1 MNLLKIEN
9 LTKEYK
15 TKVEDIKIFSNI
27 NLTIDKGDLISIQ
40 GKSGSGKTT
49 LLNILGLLD
58 TKYDGKVEF
67 FNQSSYKSLEKLRAK
82 NIGFVFQFHYLLP
95 EFTALENVMLPALAM
110 KESSKYEIRK
120 RAIQLLKLVDLEDR
134 IKFYPSELSGGQKQR
149 VAIARALINNPS
161 IVLADEP
168 TGNLDE
174 ENSKKINDL
183 FIKLNKENAQTI
195 ILVTHSQNLANIA
208 NKKYILK
215 NRELVVVE
223 QLKQDY
229 NILEAIERSVII
241 MNVIVSGQHL
251 KLTDALR
258 EYAIMKCKKVL
269 KYCNNI
275 TEVKVMLSVEKTK
288 TEGAVHH
295 ASATIY
301 VAGKTINEECKDK
314 SLYSAI
320 DAMLDIMVRQVTK
333 YKEIKN
339 KK

>member
-27 NLTIDKGDLISIQ
+27 NLTIDKGNLISIQ

-110 KESSKYEIRK
+110 KESSKNEIRK
-120 RAIQLLKLVDLEDR
+120 RAIELLKLVDLEDR
-134 IKFYPSELSGGQKQR
+134 INFYPNELSGGQKQR

-223 QLKQDY
+223 
-229 NILEAIERSVII
+229 
-241 MNVIVSGQHL
+241 
-251 KLTDALR
+251 
-258 EYAIMKCKKVL
+258 
-269 KYCNNI
+269 
-275 TEVKVMLSVEKTK
+275 
-288 TEGAVHH
+288 
-295 ASATIY
+295 
-301 VAGKTINEECKDK
+301 
-314 SLYSAI
+314 
-320 DAMLDIMVRQVTK
+320 
-333 YKEIKN
+333 
-339 KK
+339 

>member
-110 KESSKYEIRK
+110 KESSKNEIRK
-120 RAIQLLKLVDLEDR
+120 RAIELLKLVDLEDR
-134 IKFYPSELSGGQKQR
+134 INFYPNELSGGQKQR

-215 NRELVVVE
+215 NRELLVVE
-223 QLKQDY
+223 
-229 NILEAIERSVII
+229 
-241 MNVIVSGQHL
+241 
-251 KLTDALR
+251 
-258 EYAIMKCKKVL
+258 
-269 KYCNNI
+269 
-275 TEVKVMLSVEKTK
+275 
-288 TEGAVHH
+288 
-295 ASATIY
+295 
-301 VAGKTINEECKDK
+301 
-314 SLYSAI
+314 
-320 DAMLDIMVRQVTK
+320 
-333 YKEIKN
+333 
-339 KK
+339 

>member
-95 EFTALENVMLPALAM
+95 EFTALENVMIPALAM
-110 KESSKYEIRK
+110 KESSKNEIRK
-120 RAIQLLKLVDLEDR
+120 RAIELLKLVDLEDR
-134 IKFYPSELSGGQKQR
+134 INFYPNELSGGQKQR

-223 QLKQDY
+223 
-229 NILEAIERSVII
+229 
-241 MNVIVSGQHL
+241 
-251 KLTDALR
+251 
-258 EYAIMKCKKVL
+258 
-269 KYCNNI
+269 
-275 TEVKVMLSVEKTK
+275 
-288 TEGAVHH
+288 
-295 ASATIY
+295 
-301 VAGKTINEECKDK
+301 
-314 SLYSAI
+314 
-320 DAMLDIMVRQVTK
+320 
-333 YKEIKN
+333 
-339 KK
+339 

>member
-27 NLTIDKGDLISIQ
+27 NLTIDKGNLISIQ

-110 KESSKYEIRK
+110 KESSKNEIRK
-120 RAIQLLKLVDLEDR
+120 RAIELLKLVDLEDR
-134 IKFYPSELSGGQKQR
+134 INFYPSELSGGQKQR

-215 NRELVVVE
+215 NRELLVVE
-223 QLKQDY
+223 
-229 NILEAIERSVII
+229 
-241 MNVIVSGQHL
+241 
-251 KLTDALR
+251 
-258 EYAIMKCKKVL
+258 
-269 KYCNNI
+269 
-275 TEVKVMLSVEKTK
+275 
-288 TEGAVHH
+288 
-295 ASATIY
+295 
-301 VAGKTINEECKDK
+301 
-314 SLYSAI
+314 
-320 DAMLDIMVRQVTK
+320 
-333 YKEIKN
+333 
-339 KK
+339 

>member
-27 NLTIDKGDLISIQ
+27 NLTIDKGNLISIQ

-110 KESSKYEIRK
+110 KESSKNEIRK
-120 RAIQLLKLVDLEDR
+120 RAIELLKLVDLEDR
-134 IKFYPSELSGGQKQR
+134 INFYPNELSGGQKQR

-195 ILVTHSQNLANIA
+195 ILVT
-208 NKKYILK
+208 
-215 NRELVVVE
+215 
-223 QLKQDY
+223 
-229 NILEAIERSVII
+229 
-241 MNVIVSGQHL
+241 
-251 KLTDALR
+251 
-258 EYAIMKCKKVL
+258 
-269 KYCNNI
+269 
-275 TEVKVMLSVEKTK
+275 
-288 TEGAVHH
+288 
-295 ASATIY
+295 
-301 VAGKTINEECKDK
+301 
-314 SLYSAI
+314 
-320 DAMLDIMVRQVTK
+320 
-333 YKEIKN
+333 
-339 KK
+339 

>member
-95 EFTALENVMLPALAM
+95 EFTALENVILPALAM
-110 KESSKYEIRK
+110 KESSKNEIRK
-120 RAIQLLKLVDLEDR
+120 RAIELLKLVDLEDR
-134 IKFYPSELSGGQKQR
+134 INFYPSELSGGQKQR

-223 QLKQDY
+223 
-229 NILEAIERSVII
+229 
-241 MNVIVSGQHL
+241 
-251 KLTDALR
+251 
-258 EYAIMKCKKVL
+258 
-269 KYCNNI
+269 
-275 TEVKVMLSVEKTK
+275 
-288 TEGAVHH
+288 
-295 ASATIY
+295 
-301 VAGKTINEECKDK
+301 
-314 SLYSAI
+314 
-320 DAMLDIMVRQVTK
+320 
-333 YKEIKN
+333 
-339 KK
+339 

>member
-110 KESSKYEIRK
+110 KESSKNEIRK
-120 RAIQLLKLVDLEDR
+120 RAIELLKLVDLENR
-134 IKFYPSELSGGQKQR
+134 INFYPSELSGGQKQR

-215 NRELVVVE
+215 NRELLVVE
-223 QLKQDY
+223 
-229 NILEAIERSVII
+229 
-241 MNVIVSGQHL
+241 
-251 KLTDALR
+251 
-258 EYAIMKCKKVL
+258 
-269 KYCNNI
+269 
-275 TEVKVMLSVEKTK
+275 
-288 TEGAVHH
+288 
-295 ASATIY
+295 
-301 VAGKTINEECKDK
+301 
-314 SLYSAI
+314 
-320 DAMLDIMVRQVTK
+320 
-333 YKEIKN
+333 
-339 KK
+339 

>member
-110 KESSKYEIRK
+110 KESSKNEIRK
-120 RAIQLLKLVDLEDR
+120 RAIELLKLVDLEDR
-134 IKFYPSELSGGQKQR
+134 INFYPNELSGGQKQR

-195 ILVTHSQNLANIA
+195 ILVTP
-208 NKKYILK
+208 
-215 NRELVVVE
+215 
-223 QLKQDY
+223 
-229 NILEAIERSVII
+229 
-241 MNVIVSGQHL
+241 VSYTHL
-251 KLTDALR
+251 RAHET
-258 EYAIMKCKKVL
+258 
-269 KYCNNI
+269 
-275 TEVKVMLSVEKTK
+275 
-288 TEGAVHH
+288 
-295 ASATIY
+295 
-301 VAGKTINEECKDK
+301 
-314 SLYSAI
+314 
-320 DAMLDIMVRQVTK
+320 
-333 YKEIKN
+333 
-339 KK
+339 

>member
-110 KESSKYEIRK
+110 KESSKNEIRK
-120 RAIQLLKLVDLEDR
+120 RAIELLKLVDLEDR
-134 IKFYPSELSGGQKQR
+134 INFYPNELSGGQKQR

-208 NKKYILK
+208 SKKYILK

-223 QLKQDY
+223 
-229 NILEAIERSVII
+229 
-241 MNVIVSGQHL
+241 
-251 KLTDALR
+251 
-258 EYAIMKCKKVL
+258 
-269 KYCNNI
+269 
-275 TEVKVMLSVEKTK
+275 
-288 TEGAVHH
+288 
-295 ASATIY
+295 
-301 VAGKTINEECKDK
+301 
-314 SLYSAI
+314 
-320 DAMLDIMVRQVTK
+320 
-333 YKEIKN
+333 
-339 KK
+339 

>member
-110 KESSKYEIRK
+110 KESSKNEIRK
-120 RAIQLLKLVDLEDR
+120 RAIELLKLVDLEDR
-134 IKFYPSELSGGQKQR
+134 INFYPNELSGGQKQR

-208 NKKYILK
+208 NK
-215 NRELVVVE
+215 
-223 QLKQDY
+223 
-229 NILEAIERSVII
+229 NI
-241 MNVIVSGQHL
+241 
-251 KLTDALR
+251 
-258 EYAIMKCKKVL
+258 Y
-269 KYCNNI
+269 
-275 TEVKVMLSVEKTK
+275 
-288 TEGAVHH
+288 
-295 ASATIY
+295 
-301 VAGKTINEECKDK
+301 
-314 SLYSAI
+314 
-320 DAMLDIMVRQVTK
+320 
-333 YKEIKN
+333 
-339 KK
+339 

>member
-27 NLTIDKGDLISIQ
+27 NLTIDRGDLISIQ

-110 KESSKYEIRK
+110 KESSKNEIRK
-120 RAIQLLKLVDLEDR
+120 RAIELLKLVDLEDR
-134 IKFYPSELSGGQKQR
+134 INFYPSELSGGQKQR

-183 FIKLNKENAQTI
+183 FIKLNKENTQTI

-215 NRELVVVE
+215 NRELLVVE
-223 QLKQDY
+223 
-229 NILEAIERSVII
+229 
-241 MNVIVSGQHL
+241 
-251 KLTDALR
+251 
-258 EYAIMKCKKVL
+258 
-269 KYCNNI
+269 
-275 TEVKVMLSVEKTK
+275 
-288 TEGAVHH
+288 
-295 ASATIY
+295 
-301 VAGKTINEECKDK
+301 
-314 SLYSAI
+314 
-320 DAMLDIMVRQVTK
+320 
-333 YKEIKN
+333 
-339 KK
+339 

>member
-110 KESSKYEIRK
+110 KESSKNEIRK
-120 RAIQLLKLVDLEDR
+120 RAIELLKLVDLEDR
-134 IKFYPSELSGGQKQR
+134 INFYPSELSGGQKQR

-215 NRELVVVE
+215 NRELLVVE
-223 QLKQDY
+223 
-229 NILEAIERSVII
+229 
-241 MNVIVSGQHL
+241 
-251 KLTDALR
+251 
-258 EYAIMKCKKVL
+258 
-269 KYCNNI
+269 
-275 TEVKVMLSVEKTK
+275 
-288 TEGAVHH
+288 
-295 ASATIY
+295 
-301 VAGKTINEECKDK
+301 
-314 SLYSAI
+314 
-320 DAMLDIMVRQVTK
+320 
-333 YKEIKN
+333 
-339 KK
+339 

>member
-58 TKYDGKVEF
+58 TKYDFKVEF

-110 KESSKYEIRK
+110 KESSKNEIRK
-120 RAIQLLKLVDLEDR
+120 RAIELLKLVDLENR
-134 IKFYPSELSGGQKQR
+134 INFYPSELSGGQKQR

-223 QLKQDY
+223 
-229 NILEAIERSVII
+229 
-241 MNVIVSGQHL
+241 
-251 KLTDALR
+251 
-258 EYAIMKCKKVL
+258 
-269 KYCNNI
+269 
-275 TEVKVMLSVEKTK
+275 
-288 TEGAVHH
+288 
-295 ASATIY
+295 
-301 VAGKTINEECKDK
+301 
-314 SLYSAI
+314 
-320 DAMLDIMVRQVTK
+320 
-333 YKEIKN
+333 
-339 KK
+339 

>member
-9 LTKEYK
+9 LTKEHK

-110 KESSKYEIRK
+110 KESSKNEIRK
-120 RAIQLLKLVDLEDR
+120 RAIELLKLVDLEDR
-134 IKFYPSELSGGQKQR
+134 INFYPNELSGGQKQR

-223 QLKQDY
+223 
-229 NILEAIERSVII
+229 
-241 MNVIVSGQHL
+241 
-251 KLTDALR
+251 
-258 EYAIMKCKKVL
+258 
-269 KYCNNI
+269 
-275 TEVKVMLSVEKTK
+275 
-288 TEGAVHH
+288 
-295 ASATIY
+295 
-301 VAGKTINEECKDK
+301 
-314 SLYSAI
+314 
-320 DAMLDIMVRQVTK
+320 
-333 YKEIKN
+333 
-339 KK
+339 

>member
-58 TKYDGKVEF
+58 TKYDGQVEF

-110 KESSKYEIRK
+110 KESSKNEIRK
-120 RAIQLLKLVDLEDR
+120 RAIELLKLVDLEDR
-134 IKFYPSELSGGQKQR
+134 INFYPNELSGGQKQR

-223 QLKQDY
+223 
-229 NILEAIERSVII
+229 
-241 MNVIVSGQHL
+241 
-251 KLTDALR
+251 
-258 EYAIMKCKKVL
+258 
-269 KYCNNI
+269 
-275 TEVKVMLSVEKTK
+275 
-288 TEGAVHH
+288 
-295 ASATIY
+295 
-301 VAGKTINEECKDK
+301 
-314 SLYSAI
+314 
-320 DAMLDIMVRQVTK
+320 
-333 YKEIKN
+333 
-339 KK
+339 

>member
-67 FNQSSYKSLEKLRAK
+67 FNQSLYKSLEKLRAK

-110 KESSKYEIRK
+110 KESSKNEIRK
-120 RAIQLLKLVDLEDR
+120 RAIELLKLVDLEDR
-134 IKFYPSELSGGQKQR
+134 INFYPNELSGGQKQR

-223 QLKQDY
+223 
-229 NILEAIERSVII
+229 
-241 MNVIVSGQHL
+241 
-251 KLTDALR
+251 
-258 EYAIMKCKKVL
+258 
-269 KYCNNI
+269 
-275 TEVKVMLSVEKTK
+275 
-288 TEGAVHH
+288 
-295 ASATIY
+295 
-301 VAGKTINEECKDK
+301 
-314 SLYSAI
+314 
-320 DAMLDIMVRQVTK
+320 
-333 YKEIKN
+333 
-339 KK
+339 

>member
-15 TKVEDIKIFSNI
+15 IKVEDIKIFSNI

-95 EFTALENVMLPALAM
+95 EFTALENVMLPALVM
-110 KESSKYEIRK
+110 KESSKNEIRK
-120 RAIQLLKLVDLEDR
+120 RAIELLKLVDLEDR
-134 IKFYPSELSGGQKQR
+134 INFYPNELSGGQKQR

-223 QLKQDY
+223 
-229 NILEAIERSVII
+229 
-241 MNVIVSGQHL
+241 
-251 KLTDALR
+251 
-258 EYAIMKCKKVL
+258 
-269 KYCNNI
+269 
-275 TEVKVMLSVEKTK
+275 
-288 TEGAVHH
+288 
-295 ASATIY
+295 
-301 VAGKTINEECKDK
+301 
-314 SLYSAI
+314 
-320 DAMLDIMVRQVTK
+320 
-333 YKEIKN
+333 
-339 KK
+339 